1 MNWLQL
7 FISLS
12 LLIVLHEGGHF
23 LAARMF
29 KTRVEKFY
37 LFFDFLFPFPNLLN
51 FSIFKFKKGDTEYG
65 LGWFPLGGYV
75 SIAGMADETKST
87 DELASEPQPWEFR
100 AKPAWQRLIIILGGI
115 IVNILVGII
124 IFWGVKFAFG
134 DRFIPANQ
142 VTLNVVDSS
151 LINAGMQTGDKL
163 VDFKYFED
171 FNKTLLYRDSETIR
185 VERNGEIIEI
195 PVPHDIQRT
204 MIERKS
210 QLVVPRFPFL
220 VNGFVETSPNKDVPL
235 EAGDQLVKIDTVE
248 INYFD
253 EIGPLLKNYKNQSV
267 NAVFLRNGSPVEF
280 NLKVNDEGYLGI
292 FPLTDL
298 KEIKR
303 RNVLPVDEVH
313 YGFFQALPVGVK
325 ASYETI
331 ANYARSL
338 TLIFKPSTGA
348 YKEVGGFI
356 GMSKMFKN
364 EFSWEGFWLMTGVIS
379 LILAFMN
386 FLPIPM
392 LDGGYVV
399 FILYEMIVG
408 RPPSEKFMNFANNV
422 GFFILIGLMLYAN
435 GNDILKLF
443 TGGK

>member
-7 FISLS
+7 FLSLS
-12 LLIVLHEGGHF
+12 LLIALHEGGHF
-23 LAARMF
+23 LAARLF

-37 LFFDFLFPFPNLLN
+37 LFFDFLFPFPNLLK

-75 SIAGMADETKST
+75 SIAGMADETKSA
-87 DELASEPQPWEFR
+87 DDLPSVPQPWEFR

-115 IVNILVGII
+115 IVNILVGIL
-124 IFWGVKFAFG
+124 IFWGVKFAYG

-151 LINAGMQTGDKL
+151 LINAGMRTGDKL

-171 FNKTLLYRDSETIR
+171 FNKSLLYRDSETIR
-185 VERNGEIIEI
+185 VDRNGEIVEI
-195 PVPHDIQRT
+195 PVPQDIQRT
-204 MIERKS
+204 MIEKKS

-220 VNGFVETSPNKDVPL
+220 VNGFLDTSPNKDLPL
-235 EAGDQLVKIDTVE
+235 EAGDKLVKIDSIE
-248 INYFD
+248 ITYFD
-253 EIGPLLKNYKNQSV
+253 ELAPVLQSFKGQTIK
-267 NAVFLRNGSPVEF
+267 ADFDRNGSIVSYD
-280 NLKVNDEGYLGI
+280 LKVNDEGFLGI
-292 FPLTDL
+292 YAMTAVKEL
-298 KEIKR
+298 KRK
-303 RNVLPVDEVH
+303 NVLPIEEVN

-331 ANYARSL
+331 GNYARSL

-356 GMSKMFKN
+356 GMSKMFSN

-399 FILYEMIVG
+399 FIVYEMIFR
-408 RPPSEKFMNFANNV
+408 RPPNEKFMNFANNV